1 MGKVIHKIE
10 LPKLLPG
17 EQFSYEILRDG
28 DGEIEGVRMKLE
40 GHELRIEE
48 IVDIEQ
54 IYCAKFDILRTRA
67 QDITE
72 KLRKG

>member
-54 IYCAKFDILRTRA
+54 IYCAHGLKTSPRNYA
-67 QDITE
+67 
-72 KLRKG
+72 KVKSG